1 MPVEVGLVVATMG
14 ANVAGGT
21 AFVALVENS
30 QLLDTPPYAL
40 APSEVHGA
48 VASLSKFE
56 EDVSRQL
63 NLWNVQKLVVLE
75 PETTY
80 RAPYSG
86 FVDRIGVESVLLLSA
101 HRSGIPTFRISRQ
114 KVRSLLGLGR
124 QLKFEVLAAER
135 LTPVGPHW
143 KNKRD
148 CAALAALAG
157 EME

>member
-1 MPVEVGLVVATMG
+1 VAVTTG

-21 AFVALVENS
+21 AYVALLDDS
-30 QLLDTPPYAL
+30 QILDTPPYVLTPAG
-40 APSEVHGA
+40 VHGA
-48 VASLSKFE
+48 VAGLSKFE
-56 EDVSRQL
+56 EDVTRQL
-63 NLWNVQKLVVLE
+63 NLWNVKKLVVLE
-75 PETTY
+75 PETSY
-80 RAPYSG
+80 KAPYSG
-86 FVDRIGVESVLLLSA
+86 FVDRIGIESILLVSA
-101 HRSGIPTFRISRQ
+101 HRLGVPTFRISRQ

-124 QLKFEVLAAER
+124 QLNFEALAAEK